1 MSYYADKGNKY
12 AQVPD
17 LIIDFHGYTTFEC
30 QETIDQLIRE
40 GKYKKVRMIIGR
52 GKRSANGPVLPDFVK
67 NYLTS
72 QNIRWNQSKIQDGG
86 EGSLEVFLK

>member
-17 LIIDFHGYTTFEC
+17 LILDLHGYTTFEC
-30 QETIDQLIRE
+30 QEAIDELRRE
-40 GKYKKVRMIIGR
+40 GKYKQIRMIIGR
-52 GKRSANGPVLPDFVK
+52 GKRSTNGPVLPDFVK
-67 NYLTS
+67 SYLTS
-72 QNIRWNQSKIQDGG
+72 QNIRWNLSKIQDGG